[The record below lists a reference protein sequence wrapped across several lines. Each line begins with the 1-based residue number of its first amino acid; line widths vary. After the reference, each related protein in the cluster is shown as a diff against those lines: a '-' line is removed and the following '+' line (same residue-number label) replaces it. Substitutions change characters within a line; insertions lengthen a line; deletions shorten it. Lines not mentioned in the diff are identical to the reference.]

1 VASTATMPTKGN
13 PSSLHIFPSKSSVL
27 GMCAIADGMWRVEP
41 SLISAPYWCRKHL
54 SYTII
59 FSAIQR
65 YDVFCTP
72 NVVYNDS
79 EVSLV

>member
-1 VASTATMPTKGN
+1 
-13 PSSLHIFPSKSSVL
+13 
-27 GMCAIADGMWRVEP
+27 VEP